1 MDVVAYDPTDLSGNK
16 MIGYSWQSGFK
27 TLFKSSDVGATWQ
40 QSGVLP
46 SEIISV
52 QDPKLRISKII
63 INSQD
68 PNIIIMSGA
77 SGFVWKSID
86 NGMNWETILSL
97 ETLP

>member
-27 TLFKSSDVGATWQ
+27 TLFKSSDAGATWQ

-52 QDPKLRISKII
+52 
-63 INSQD
+63 QD